1 LERVDTTVDW
11 RERKRAPGSDDAAAV
26 MKQDS
31 CALARLLDEWMRGDE
46 VEQSETFEFLRLA
59 LDEDRPA
66 GYKLFA

>member
-1 LERVDTTVDW
+1 MVDR
-11 RERKRAPGSDDAAAV
+11 RECKRAPGGDDVPMV

-31 CALARLLDEWMRGDE
+31 GALARLLDEWMRGDE

>member
-1 LERVDTTVDW
+1 MQ
-11 RERKRAPGSDDAAAV
+11 APGSDDVPAV

-31 CALARLLDEWMRGDE
+31 DALARLLDEWMRGDE

-59 LDEDRPA
+59 LDENRPA